1 MTARSLATRTF
12 ATRTFATRSFATAL
26 ALALLALGA
35 ATSRPAFFAAA
46 LPAAAWA
53 LLAAFA
59 VPPRLELEA
68 RRAASARISAADRR
82 VGVTVTVRNLGPR
95 IEALTL
101 EDRLPTSLAAREIE
115 LGPAPGRGAGA
126 TCEYAL
132 RDTENGLA
140 VRWRGSLDPASSVE
154 LSYSL
159 RAARGFHELG
169 DLVAL
174 AEAPLSGAS
183 TLASLPCPLA
193 IAIHPAIRRLGK
205 EGLGRGAPRA
215 FAGASLTRR
224 DGAGTDFSGTRDYC
238 PGDPLRALNWRAEA
252 LWGLPVVNV
261 FEEERA
267 IDALVVL
274 DARAVAYESRA
285 EFEEAAAAAL
295 TLAEAALDRGGRV
308 AFLCYG
314 SSIAWTPPG
323 FGREHRL
330 RLRLAAAKAELGD
343 HVAFEELDNIPLGL
357 FPPRCM
363 AIVVSPLLPDDVG
376 RLRALEARGHPVLVY
391 RRAEADEP
399 SQPAGDR
406 AAAVARRIV
415 ALEEKILLS
424 RLARSGIRCAG
435 LRA

>member
-1 MTARSLATRTF
+1 
-12 ATRTFATRSFATAL
+12 
-26 ALALLALGA
+26 
-35 ATSRPAFFAAA
+35 
-46 LPAAAWA
+46 
-53 LLAAFA
+53 
-59 VPPRLELEA
+59 
-68 RRAASARISAADRR
+68 
-82 VGVTVTVRNLGPR
+82 
-95 IEALTL
+95 
-101 EDRLPTSLAAREIE
+101 
-115 LGPAPGRGAGA
+115 GRGPEAAG
-126 TCEYAL
+126 EYAL
-132 RDTENGLA
+132 CETKNGLT
-140 VRWRGSLDPASSVE
+140 VRWRGSLDAASSLE

-159 RAARGFHELG
+159 RPARGFHEFG
-169 DLVAL
+169 DLVAC
-174 AEAPLSGAS
+174 AEDPLSGAS
-183 TLASLPCPLA
+183 ALASLPCPLA
-193 IAIHPAIRRLGK
+193 IAAHPAIRHLGK
-205 EGLGRGAPRA
+205 EGLGRGAPRP
-215 FAGASLTRR
+215 FAGASLSRR

-285 EFEEAAAAAL
+285 EFEEAAAASL
-295 TLAEAALDRGGRV
+295 SLAEAALDRGGRV

-363 AIVVSPLLPDDVG
+363 AIVVSPLLPADVE
-376 RLRALEARGHPVLVY
+376 RLRGLEARGHPVLVY
-391 RRAEADEP
+391 RRAKADPP
-399 SQPAGDR
+399 SPLGGDR
-406 AAAVARRIV
+406 ADAVARRIV

-424 RLARSGIRCAG
+424 RLARSGIRCSEG
-435 LRA
+435 RA